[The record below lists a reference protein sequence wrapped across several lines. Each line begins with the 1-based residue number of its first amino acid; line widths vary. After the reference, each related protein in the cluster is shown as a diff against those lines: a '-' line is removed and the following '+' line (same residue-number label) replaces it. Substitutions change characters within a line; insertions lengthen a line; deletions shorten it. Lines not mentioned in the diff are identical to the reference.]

1 MAPEIQ
7 QLLQL
12 AAGCLLNTTH
22 SSLRI
27 CDVLRA
33 SEGITS
39 IISLLQ
45 NQFLNERIG
54 DARTLRAT
62 SFADRST
69 SSTSIS
75 PFSPTHTSSTSL
87 SPFSPTHT
95 SSLSTSL
102 ARTSASPNP
111 LSLSSQRLADSGVR
125 KVVLYLTGVL
135 MNISRLDAA
144 SCVEIGQLGG
154 VEVLV
159 QMIGVSR
166 EKQIV
171 YCLECLR
178 ACCKQDA
185 SCKVGVWSRPDPIG
199 KNGDMWRH
207 HPPNQLSLVVEQPG
221 GSLRRQLGVRGA
233 EQPPRQHPPVL
244 PRQRAGRADA
254 DRGELVEEVRLRRRE
269 GAQQPAVQ

>member
-69 SSTSIS
+69 SSASIS
-75 PFSPTHTSSTSL
+75 PFSPTH
-87 SPFSPTHT
+87 P

-171 YCLECLR
+171 YCLECLS

-185 SCKVGVWSRPDPIG
+185 SCKVGVWSGPDPIG

-221 GSLRRQLGVRGA
+221 GSLGRQLGVRGA
-233 EQPPRQHPPVL
+233 EQPSCQHPPVL

-254 DRGELVEEVRLRRRE
+254 DRGELVEEMRLRRRE

>member
-1 MAPEIQ
+1 M
-7 QLLQL
+7 
-12 AAGCLLNTTH
+12 
-22 SSLRI
+22 
-27 CDVLRA
+27 
-33 SEGITS
+33 
-39 IISLLQ
+39 
-45 NQFLNERIG
+45 
-54 DARTLRAT
+54 
-62 SFADRST
+62 
-69 SSTSIS
+69 
-75 PFSPTHTSSTSL
+75 
-87 SPFSPTHT
+87 
-95 SSLSTSL
+95 
-102 ARTSASPNP
+102 
-111 LSLSSQRLADSGVR
+111 
-125 KVVLYLTGVL
+125 VLYLTGVL

-185 SCKVGVWSRPDPIG
+185 SCKVGVWSGPDPIG

-221 GSLRRQLGVRGA
+221 GSLGRQLGVRGA

-244 PRQRAGRADA
+244 PRQRLDA
-254 DRGELVEEVRLRRRE
+254 LMQIEENWSKKCACAAAKVLSNLLCSE
-269 GAQQPAVQ
+269 CGVWV